1 MLSVIVF
8 IHLIFITTWVGSQI
22 LTAVAVV
29 PTMRRIEDGN
39 IRVEAVAAFSRRFN
53 HVAWGSMLII
63 LITGGML
70 VTERFDQ
77 LDAIYDSTF
86 DSRWGIIFA
95 IKMTL
100 WAAMIG
106 IVALHSFVLGPR
118 QLDLNREALQQEDGG
133 SEPSARLRSVQR
145 RSVMASA
152 LGLVLSL
159 LVLGSGAFL
168 ANHNFSFLPA

>member
-1 MLSVIVF
+1 
-8 IHLIFITTWVGSQI
+8 
-22 LTAVAVV
+22 
-29 PTMRRIEDGN
+29 MRRIQDGN
-39 IRVEAVAAFSRRFN
+39 VRVEAVAEFSRRFN
-53 HVAWGSMLII
+53 HVAWGSMLVI
-63 LITGGML
+63 LITGGIM
-70 VTERFDQ
+70 VTERLDK

-133 SEPSARLRSVQR
+133 LAPSDRLRSVQR
-145 RSVMASA
+145 RSIMASA
-152 LGLVLSL
+152 MGLVLSL

-168 ANHNFSFLPA
+168 GNHAFSFVAA